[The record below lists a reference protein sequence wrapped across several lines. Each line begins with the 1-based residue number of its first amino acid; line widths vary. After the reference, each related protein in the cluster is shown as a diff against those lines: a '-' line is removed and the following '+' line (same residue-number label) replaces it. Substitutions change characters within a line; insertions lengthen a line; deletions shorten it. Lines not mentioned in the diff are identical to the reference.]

1 MTGIEYKRSTK
12 INLENP
18 SAFNSI
24 VAELIILESENGIFE
39 NFKFILKSLNLSIP
53 VLIKKISHT
62 IKLKVTIFKI
72 LIKEYS

>member
-1 MTGIEYKRSTK
+1 MNGIELKRSTK

-39 NFKFILKSLNLSIP
+39 NFKFILKSLNLSVP

-62 IKLKVTIFKI
+62 IKLKVKIFFQN
-72 LIKEYS
+72 